1 MDELLDPLVLIYSSR
16 RSRRR
21 RTYYRPDATFGP
33 DAGPA
38 AWTGRHPGLV
48 DPSSMGWDG
57 PMEKN
62 FLSPKRPVVKRERL
76 SKGREGQN

>member
-1 MDELLDPLVLIYSSR
+1 MDELLDPLVLIYILVSSR
-16 RSRRR
+16 RRRRR

-38 AWTGRHPGLV
+38 AWTGRQTLV
-48 DPSSMGWDG
+48 WSIQWDG
-57 PMEKN
+57 MARW
-62 FLSPKRPVVKRERL
+62 RPVVKRERL